1 MRSRRLS
8 WRSGSDRIP
17 SDLREFVDLARVTP
31 FDATYVHYNGFTDEP
46 LPDGLPP
53 VRIAIRPLRL
63 ADEADALVA
72 WAEDVGLLR
81 GVRTLTQ
88 EAARNLIARG

>member
-1 MRSRRLS
+1 M
-8 WRSGSDRIP
+8 
-17 SDLREFVDLARVTP
+17 DLARVTP

-46 LPDGLPP
+46 LPDGLPT
-53 VRIAIRPLRL
+53 VRIAIRPLPL
-63 ADEADALVA
+63 ADEADAVVA

-88 EAARNLIARG
+88 EAARNLNARG